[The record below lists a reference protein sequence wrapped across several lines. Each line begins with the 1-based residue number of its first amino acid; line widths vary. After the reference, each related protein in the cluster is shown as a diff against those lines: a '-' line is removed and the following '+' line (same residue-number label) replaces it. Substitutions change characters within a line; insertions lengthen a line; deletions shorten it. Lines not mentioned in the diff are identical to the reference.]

1 MSAQQFILRIVLS
14 QILSLEQEL
23 AWVREETMKE
33 RQEID
38 NQDLLISDLKLENDE
53 LHDDARFLKDQLKE

>member
-1 MSAQQFILRIVLS
+1 VSAQQFILRIVLS